1 MRRGGGH
8 NGFILVSVL
17 VALIVLTG
25 LAASVAYLVRTTIVG
40 AAAKR
45 ADLVSD
51 ALLASG
57 LELAGYQLFMLR
69 RPAEAMSGQRI
80 RLNDGVVTLFA
91 APEAG
96 KIDLNGAEPELLAAV
111 WNSIGA
117 PGLKPEAFAARV
129 VDYRDK
135 DAEVSK
141 DGGAEGAQYAAAGI
155 EEPPANAPFE
165 QVDDL
170 RKVLGVTSAATLAL
184 KPLLTVHNPGGK
196 ISVRGAT
203 PAVLSALPG
212 GAALADRVL
221 ALRASLPPPDAAEPP
236 AGRDE
241 RGGDEKLQQALG
253 EQAKF
258 FTTEPVSA
266 AYTVRVEVERADARR
281 AVEFVLTGS
290 KTKEALYF
298 VTDRVDRP
306 TR

>member
-1 MRRGGGH
+1 MRRGGGQ
-8 NGFILVSVL
+8 GFILVSVL

-45 ADLVSD
+45 GDLVVD

-96 KIDLNGAEPELLAAV
+96 KIDLNGAEPELLAAA

-117 PGLKPEAFAARV
+117 PGMKPETFAARV
-129 VDYRDK
+129 VDFRDK

-141 DGGAEGAQYAAAGI
+141 EGGAEAAQYAAAGI
-155 EEPPANAPFE
+155 GDPPANAPFE

-170 RKVLGVTSAATLAL
+170 RNVLGVTAAATLSL

-196 ISVRGAT
+196 ISVRGAA
-203 PAVLSALPG
+203 PAVLRSLPG
-212 GAALADRVL
+212 GAAIADRVL
-221 ALRASLPPPDAAEPP
+221 ALRASLPPPDAADPP
-236 AGRDE
+236 AGRGEGD
-241 RGGDEKLQQALG
+241 GDEKLQQALG

-258 FTTEPVSA
+258 FTIEPVSA

-281 AVEFVLTGS
+281 AVEFVLTAS
-290 KTKEALYF
+290 KIREALYF